1 MGLFSM
7 FNNLGNKENAI
18 TEYLKKGAVVI
29 DVRTPMEFKEG
40 HVTHAINIPLNVLQA
55 RFFEIKALNKPI
67 IAVCLSGGRSGQ
79 ATSFLKQQGI
89 DVINGGP
96 WRNVAAFVKK

>member
-7 FNNLGNKENAI
+7 FNNSGNKENAI
-18 TEYLKKGAVVI
+18 TEYLNKGAVVI
-29 DVRTPMEFKEG
+29 DVRTPMEFKER
-40 HVTHAINIPLNVLQA
+40 HVNHAINIPLNVLQA
-55 RFFEIKALNKPI
+55 RFFEIKELNKPI

-96 WRNVAAFVKK
+96 WQNVAAFVK

>member
-1 MGLFSM
+1 MGLFDM
-7 FNNLGNKENAI
+7 FSNSANKENTI
-18 TEYLKKGAVVI
+18 TDYLKNGAVVL
-29 DVRTPMEFKEG
+29 DVRTPSEFCEG
-40 HVTHAINIPLNVLQA
+40 HVKGSINIPLNVIQA
-55 RFFEIKALNKPI
+55 RFFEIKELNKPI

-96 WRNVAAFVKK
+96 WRNVAPFVK